1 MAHEIVL
8 NLAAKVVMNKD
19 IEIEV
24 KKDEKRL
31 GTLLVSKG
39 NLEWLPA
46 GNSVNK
52 KRLAWAKFA
61 ELIEE
66 HGQAVKVKK

>member
-8 NLAAKVVMNKD
+8 NLATKVVLHKD
-19 IEIEV
+19 IEVEV
-24 KKDEKRL
+24 KKDGKGL
-31 GTLLVSKG
+31 GTLLISKG
-39 NLEWLPA
+39 NLEWLPS

-66 HGQAVKVKK
+66 HGQGAKVKK

>member
-8 NLAAKVVMNKD
+8 NLATKVVLHKD
-19 IEIEV
+19 IEVEV
-24 KKDEKRL
+24 RKDGKGL
-31 GTLLVSKG
+31 GTLLISKG

-52 KRLAWAKFA
+52 KRLAWSKFA
-61 ELIEE
+61 ELMEAE
-66 HGQAVKVKK
+66 GRDAKVKK